1 MKFLQEIRS
10 FLLPH
15 IPSLLRM
22 GKRGGLYGCSFAAVC
37 CLLANT
43 LFATSTGP
51 LAYRTGAPND
61 NGTCNDTGCH
71 NSFNLNSGSA
81 KFSITTP
88 AVYTPGKTIKIE
100 VSFSG
105 SSGKK
110 HGFEMTA
117 LDANG
122 NRVGTFKKIGNTTQV
137 IPPNDY
143 RGLEQADKGKYIE
156 HTFKGIKKRRW
167 KVKWKAPGDAA
178 DPITFYA
185 AGCEANGD
193 GAATDDYIYT
203 ATAETSSAP

>member
-1 MKFLQEIRS
+1 MKYLQKTVLCIGLSVALYS
-10 FLLPH
+10 FL
-15 IPSLLRM
+15 S
-22 GKRGGLYGCSFAAVC
+22 
-37 CLLANT
+37 NT
-43 LFATSTGP
+43 LFASAGGP
-51 LAYRTGAPND
+51 IAYCTGAPND
-61 NGTCNDTGCH
+61 HGTCDADGCH
-71 NSFNLNSGSA
+71 NSFDLDSGNA
-81 KFSITTP
+81 IFSITAPT
-88 AVYTPGKTIKIE
+88 VYTPGKNVKLA
-100 VSFSG
+100 VSFSS

-156 HTFKGIKKRRW
+156 QTFKGVKKKSW
-167 KVKWKAPGDAA
+167 KFKWKAPSDVT

-193 GAATDDYIYT
+193 GNATDDYIYT
-203 ATAETSSAP
+203 AIAKISSTP